1 MTFCAAEMADLSPG
15 IDVTVERSASGEITR
30 AHIRFGPHHG
40 VDVWDQNGRTRFS
53 LVSTHHGFEAD
64 ASEVP
69 SELERIIEEIRR
81 SHPDLVVD

>member
-1 MTFCAAEMADLSPG
+1 MADSSPG
-15 IDVTVERSASGEITR
+15 IGVTIERSPSGEITR
-30 AHIRFGPHHG
+30 ARIRFGPHHE
-40 VDVWDQNGRTRFS
+40 VEVWDENGRTRFS
-53 LVSTHHGFEAD
+53 LVATHHGFAAD